1 MLLAEVLGRVWAER
15 QVPDL
20 DGRRMVLVR
29 DLSTSAAHVAVDL
42 VDAAAGNT
50 VLVVTDDAAQTATGG
65 AAVDAAVV
73 ALVAGAD
80 RLPDPPTSS
89 KPRRAERRAERT
101 SP

>member
-42 VDAAAGNT
+42 VDVAAGNT

-80 RLPDPPTSS
+80 RFPTPPSS
-89 KPRRAERRAERT
+89 PKARRAERRAERT

>member
-1 MLLAEVLGRVWAER
+1 
-15 QVPDL
+15 
-20 DGRRMVLVR
+20 MVLVQ

-42 VDAAAGNT
+42 VDVTAGNT

-80 RLPDPPTSS
+80 RLPTPPPTA
-89 KPRRAERRAERT
+89 KARRAERT
-101 SP
+101 RP

>member
-1 MLLAEVLGRVWAER
+1 MLMAEVLGRVWAER
-15 QVPDL
+15 QVADL

-29 DLSTSAAHVAVDL
+29 ELSTSATHVAVDL
-42 VDAAAGNT
+42 IDVAAGNT
-50 VLVVTDDAAQTATGG
+50 VLVVTDDAAQTAVGG

-80 RLPDPPTSS
+80 QLPTPSTS
-89 KPRRAERRAERT
+89 RRAERS

>member
-1 MLLAEVLGRVWAER
+1 MLLAEVLGRVWSER
-15 QVPDL
+15 QLPDL

-42 VDAAAGNT
+42 VDVTAGNT

-65 AAVDAAVV
+65 AAIDAAVV

-80 RLPDPPTSS
+80 RLPGPATAPE
-89 KPRRAERRAERT
+89 PRRAERT
-101 SP
+101 TP

>member
-15 QVPDL
+15 QVTDL

-29 DLSTSAAHVAVDL
+29 ELSTSATHVAVDL
-42 VDAAAGNT
+42 VDVAAGNT
-50 VLVVTDDAAQTATGG
+50 VLVVTDDAAQTAVGG
-65 AAVDAAVV
+65 AAIDAAVV

-80 RLPDPPTSS
+80 QLPASPTS
-89 KPRRAERRAERT
+89 RRAERT

>member
-15 QVPDL
+15 QLPDL

-42 VDAAAGNT
+42 VDVAAGNT

-80 RLPDPPTSS
+80 RLPTPPTSP
-89 KPRRAERRAERT
+89 KPRRAERT

>member
-15 QVPDL
+15 QVADL

-42 VDAAAGNT
+42 VGVAAGNT
-50 VLVVTDDAAQTATGG
+50 VLVVTDDAAQTAVGG

-80 RLPDPPTSS
+80 RLPTPP
-89 KPRRAERRAERT
+89 KPRRAERTRQ
-101 SP
+101 

>member
-1 MLLAEVLGRVWAER
+1 MLVAEVLGRVWAER

-42 VDAAAGNT
+42 VDVAAGNT

-80 RLPDPPTSS
+80 RLPEPPTSP

-101 SP
+101 TP

>member
-29 DLSTSAAHVAVDL
+29 ELSTSAAHVAVDL
-42 VDAAAGNT
+42 VDVAAGNT
-50 VLVVTDDAAQTATGG
+50 VLVVTDDAAPTATGG

-80 RLPDPPTSS
+80 HLPAATTSS

>member
-1 MLLAEVLGRVWAER
+1 MLVAEVLGRVWAER

-42 VDAAAGNT
+42 VDVAAGNT

>member
-1 MLLAEVLGRVWAER
+1 MLLAEVLGRVWSER
-15 QVPDL
+15 QVADL

-29 DLSTSAAHVAVDL
+29 ELSTSATHVAVDL
-42 VDAAAGNT
+42 VDVAAGNT
-50 VLVVTDDAAQTATGG
+50 VLVVTDDAAQTAVGG

-80 RLPDPPTSS
+80 RLPTPTRS
-89 KPRRAERRAERT
+89 RRAERS

>member
-15 QVPDL
+15 QVADL

-29 DLSTSAAHVAVDL
+29 ELSTSATHVAVDL
-42 VDAAAGNT
+42 IGVAAGNT
-50 VLVVTDDAAQTATGG
+50 VLVVTDDAAQTAVGG

-80 RLPDPPTSS
+80 QLPTPSTS
-89 KPRRAERRAERT
+89 RRAGRS

>member
-29 DLSTSAAHVAVDL
+29 ELSTSAAHVAVDL
-42 VDAAAGNT
+42 VDVAAGNT

-73 ALVAGAD
+73 ALVAGTD
-80 RLPDPPTSS
+80 RLPTPPAAP
-89 KPRRAERRAERT
+89 KPRRAERRGERT
-101 SP
+101 RP

>member
-29 DLSTSAAHVAVDL
+29 ELSTSATHVAVDL
-42 VDAAAGNT
+42 VDVAAGNT

-73 ALVAGAD
+73 ALVAGTD
-80 RLPDPPTSS
+80 RLPTPIASPTA
-89 KPRRAERRAERT
+89 RRSERRAERT
-101 SP
+101 RP

>member
-1 MLLAEVLGRVWAER
+1 MLLAEVLGRVWSER

-29 DLSTSAAHVAVDL
+29 ELSTSAAHVAVDL
-42 VDAAAGNT
+42 IDVAAGNT
-50 VLVVTDDAAQTATGG
+50 VLVATDDAAQTATGG

-80 RLPDPPTSS
+80 RLPTPVTSGT
-89 KPRRAERRAERT
+89 PRRAERRAERT

>member
-1 MLLAEVLGRVWAER
+1 MLVAEVLGRVWAER
-15 QVPDL
+15 QLPDL

-42 VDAAAGNT
+42 IDVAAGNT

-80 RLPDPPTSS
+80 QLPGPATSPT
-89 KPRRAERRAERT
+89 PRRAGRRAERT

>member
-29 DLSTSAAHVAVDL
+29 ELSTSAAHVAVDL
-42 VDAAAGNT
+42 VDVAAGNT

-80 RLPDPPTSS
+80 QFPADSS
-89 KPRRAERRAERT
+89 PQPPRRTERRAER
-101 SP
+101 SKP

>member
-15 QVPDL
+15 QVADL

-42 VDAAAGNT
+42 VDVAAGNT
-50 VLVVTDDAAQTATGG
+50 VLVVTDDAAQTAVGG

-80 RLPDPPTSS
+80 RLPTPP
-89 KPRRAERRAERT
+89 KPRRAERTRQ
-101 SP
+101 

>member
-29 DLSTSAAHVAVDL
+29 ELSTSATHVAVDL
-42 VDAAAGNT
+42 VDVAAGNT
-50 VLVVTDDAAQTATGG
+50 VLVLTDDAAQTATGG

-73 ALVAGAD
+73 ALVAGTD
-80 RLPDPPTSS
+80 RLPTPTASP
-89 KPRRAERRAERT
+89 KPRRTERRAERT
-101 SP
+101 RP

>member
-15 QVPDL
+15 QAPDL

-42 VDAAAGNT
+42 IDVAAGNT
-50 VLVVTDDAAQTATGG
+50 VLVATDDAAQTATGG

-80 RLPDPPTSS
+80 RLPDTPKSP
-89 KPRRAERRAERT
+89 KPRRAERT
-101 SP
+101 SQ

>member
-29 DLSTSAAHVAVDL
+29 ELSTSATHVAVDL
-42 VDAAAGNT
+42 VDVAAGNT

-73 ALVAGAD
+73 ALVAGTD
-80 RLPDPPTSS
+80 RLPNPTASPA
-89 KPRRAERRAERT
+89 PRRSERRAERT
-101 SP
+101 RP

>member
-1 MLLAEVLGRVWAER
+1 MLIAEVLGRVWAER
-15 QVPDL
+15 QVADL

-42 VDAAAGNT
+42 VEVAAGNT
-50 VLVVTDDAAQTATGG
+50 VLVVTDDAAQAATGG

-80 RLPDPPTSS
+80 QLPRGTA
-89 KPRRAERRAERT
+89 KPRRAERT

>member
-15 QVPDL
+15 QTADL
-20 DGRRMVLVR
+20 DGRRMVLVQ

-42 VDAAAGNT
+42 VDVAAGNT
-50 VLVVTDDAAQTATGG
+50 VLVVTDDAAQAAVGG

-80 RLPDPPTSS
+80 RLPRGTS
-89 KPRRAERRAERT
+89 KPRRAERT

>member
-15 QVPDL
+15 QVADL

-29 DLSTSAAHVAVDL
+29 DLSTSATHVAVDL
-42 VDAAAGNT
+42 VEVAAGNT
-50 VLVVTDDAAQTATGG
+50 VLVVTDDAAQTAVGG

-80 RLPDPPTSS
+80 RLPTPPT
-89 KPRRAERRAERT
+89 PRRAERSR
-101 SP
+101 P

>member
-1 MLLAEVLGRVWAER
+1 MLVAEVLGRVWAER

-29 DLSTSAAHVAVDL
+29 ELSTSAAHVAVDL
-42 VDAAAGNT
+42 IDVAAGNT

-73 ALVAGAD
+73 ALVAGVD
-80 RLPDPPTSS
+80 RLPTPASPA
-89 KPRRAERRAERT
+89 KPRRAERT
-101 SP
+101 KP

>member
-29 DLSTSAAHVAVDL
+29 ELSTSAAHVAVDL
-42 VDAAAGNT
+42 VDVAAGNT

-73 ALVAGAD
+73 ALVAGTD
-80 RLPDPPTSS
+80 RLPTPVASPT
-89 KPRRAERRAERT
+89 PRRSERRAERT
-101 SP
+101 RP

>member
-73 ALVAGAD
+73 GAD
-80 RLPDPPTSS
+80 RLPTPASPA
-89 KPRRAERRAERT
+89 KPRRAERT
-101 SP
+101 KP

>member
-15 QVPDL
+15 QLPDL

-29 DLSTSAAHVAVDL
+29 ELSTSAAHVAVDL
-42 VDAAAGNT
+42 IDVAAGNT

-80 RLPDPPTSS
+80 QFPTSPAS
-89 KPRRAERRAERT
+89 PTPRRAERRAERT
-101 SP
+101 RP

>member
-1 MLLAEVLGRVWAER
+1 MLMAEVLGRVWAER
-15 QVPDL
+15 QVADL

-29 DLSTSAAHVAVDL
+29 ELSTSATHVAVDL
-42 VDAAAGNT
+42 VDVAAGNT
-50 VLVVTDDAAQTATGG
+50 VLVATDDAAQTAVGG

-80 RLPDPPTSS
+80 RLPTPTRS
-89 KPRRAERRAERT
+89 RRAERS

>member
-1 MLLAEVLGRVWAER
+1 MLVAEVLGRVWAER

-42 VDAAAGNT
+42 VDVAAGNT

-80 RLPDPPTSS
+80 RLPDPPTSP

-101 SP
+101 TP

>member
-15 QVPDL
+15 QVADL

-29 DLSTSAAHVAVDL
+29 ELSTAATHVAVDL
-42 VDAAAGNT
+42 VDVAAGNT
-50 VLVVTDDAAQTATGG
+50 VLVVTDDAAQTAVGG

-80 RLPDPPTSS
+80 QLPTRSTS
-89 KPRRAERRAERT
+89 RRAERS

>member
-15 QVPDL
+15 QVRDL

-29 DLSTSAAHVAVDL
+29 ELSTSATHVAVDL
-42 VDAAAGNT
+42 VEVAAGNT
-50 VLVVTDDAAQTATGG
+50 VLVVTDDAAQTATG

-80 RLPDPPTSS
+80 RLPTPPTS
-89 KPRRAERRAERT
+89 PRPRRAERT
-101 SP
+101 SQ

>member
-1 MLLAEVLGRVWAER
+1 MLLAEVLGRVWADR

-20 DGRRMVLVR
+20 DGRRMVLIR

-42 VDAAAGNT
+42 VDVAAGNT
-50 VLVVTDDAAQTATGG
+50 VLVATDDAAQTATGG

-80 RLPDPPTSS
+80 RLPDTPKAP
-89 KPRRAERRAERT
+89 KPRRAERT
-101 SP
+101 SQ